1 MNQPTD
7 QIGSQSSNT
16 SSVVR
21 CRLGSPICSVM
32 SIVLTQTGKT
42 EGTGIFGKVYIMA
55 AKLLLYARAKQGE
68 KKRKLM
74 KPHLDY

>member
-1 MNQPTD
+1 
-7 QIGSQSSNT
+7 
-16 SSVVR
+16 
-21 CRLGSPICSVM
+21 M

-55 AKLLLYARAKQGE
+55 AKLLLYAGAKQRE
-68 KKRKLM
+68 KKHKLM